1 MKLLPSGHR
10 LPQTGTGPD
19 ERGAALLLAFLVLIV
34 IIAITYQIH
43 TVTKTDARVAHNELT
58 RVMMDLALESTL
70 LQVIEDL
77 AEDARA
83 AQGSEGEGE
92 GGVGGAATGTGGT
105 GGEGGEGGEGGQ
117 PAPAGGGEAG
127 EPASNPD
134 AVDSQMDGWYT
145 PASTNFDDIQVR
157 IFIRDEDSKFNV
169 LNMLQP
175 DEDLAQESFDIVARI
190 LDNCR
195 QGTRYDIGSS
205 EAEELARAMQQHLRE
220 RDTSSLPRPVLLSDD
235 ENLRD
240 QGLPLTF
247 REFRGLEPFRD
258 DHFYEGYDED
268 GNRVHGIDAFLT
280 VFTAPAMGEDV
291 PGAATATGGFGVNV
305 NTAPRAVLDALVDR
319 RFVGGRLWES
329 IVEYRNEIEEPDPN
343 AEEEE
348 ELEPML
354 DEFGNEVTL
363 LKIFDN
369 LAELEEVFDFKALLA
384 DEKSKVNQRLTV
396 QSHVFEV
403 ILTAR
408 LPTQREENRI
418 FEFRSRKEQED
429 YFRSGSFLVRTVR
442 AVYWRAPGEED
453 VTMVPL
459 VRWEV
464 LDDAPLQ
471 ILDYPDDKL

>member
-1 MKLLPSGHR
+1 MKLLKSGHR
-10 LPQTGTGPD
+10 SPHPGTGPD

-58 RVMMDLALESTL
+58 RVLMDLAVESTM

-83 AQGSEGEGE
+83 AQASEGEGE
-92 GGVGGAATGTGGT
+92 GGAG
-105 GGEGGEGGEGGQ
+105 
-117 PAPAGGGEAG
+117 APAGGGGAPGEGGATGGTGTGTPAGGEAG
-127 EPASNPD
+127 APASNPD
-134 AVDSQMDGWYT
+134 SVDSQMDGWYT

-169 LNMLQP
+169 LNMLLA
-175 DEDLAQESFDIVARI
+175 DEDLAQESFEIVMRI

-195 QGTRYDIGSS
+195 EGTRYDIGPS
-205 EAEELARAMQQHLRE
+205 EAQELARAMQQHLRE
-220 RDTSSLPRPVLLSDD
+220 RDTSALPRPVLLSDV
-235 ENLRD
+235 EELRR

-247 REFRGLEPFRD
+247 REFRGLEPFHD
-258 DHFYEGYDED
+258 ELFFEGYDED

-280 VFTAPAMGEDV
+280 VFSSPAMGEEL
-291 PGAATATGGFGVNV
+291 PGATTATGGFAVNV

-319 RFVGGRLWES
+319 RYVGGRLWEA
-329 IVEYRNEIEEPDPN
+329 IVEYRNEAEEPDPN
-343 AEEEE
+343 AEDEDV
-348 ELEPML
+348 EPML
-354 DEFGNEVTL
+354 DEFGNEITPK
-363 LKIFDN
+363 KIFDS
-369 LAELEEVFDFKALLA
+369 LTELEEVFDYKALLA
-384 DEKSKVNQRLTV
+384 DEKTKVNQRLAV
-396 QSHVFEV
+396 QSHVFEI

-408 LPTQREENRI
+408 LPTQREEDRL

-459 VRWEV
+459 VRWEI
-464 LDDAPLQ
+464 LENAPLQ
-471 ILDYPDDKL
+471 VLDYPDDRL

>member
-1 MKLLPSGHR
+1 MKLLHSGHR
-10 LPQTGTGPD
+10 LPHTGTRPD

-58 RVMMDLALESTL
+58 RVLMDLAVESTL

-92 GGVGGAATGTGGT
+92 GAAAGAPGEGGTPGEGAAPGGTSGAGTGGGAT
-105 GGEGGEGGEGGQ
+105 G
-117 PAPAGGGEAG
+117 A
-127 EPASNPD
+127 PASNPD
-134 AVDSQMDGWYT
+134 SVDSQMDGWYT
-145 PASTNFDDIQVR
+145 PASTNFDEIQVR

-169 LNMLQP
+169 LNMLLA
-175 DEDLAQESFDIVARI
+175 DEELAQESFDIVVRI

-195 QGTRYDIGSS
+195 EGTRYDIGPSD
-205 EAEELARAMQQHLRE
+205 AQELARAMQQHLNE
-220 RDTSSLPRPVLLSDD
+220 RDTSTLPRPVLLSDV
-235 ENLRD
+235 EELRR

-247 REFRGLEPFRD
+247 REFRGLEPFHD
-258 DHFYEGYDED
+258 DLFYEGYDED

-280 VFTAPAMGEDV
+280 VFTSPAMGEDI
-291 PGAATATGGFGVNV
+291 PGATTATGGFAVNV

-319 RFVGGRLWES
+319 RYVGVRLWES
-329 IVEYRNEIEEPDPN
+329 IVEYRNEAEEPDPN
-343 AEEEE
+343 AEAEEE
-348 ELEPML
+348 VEPML
-354 DEFGNEVTL
+354 DEFGKEIVPK
-363 LKIFDN
+363 KIFDS

-384 DEKSKVNQRLTV
+384 DEKSRVNQRLAV
-396 QSHVFEV
+396 QSNVFEI

-408 LPTQREENRI
+408 LPTQREEDRR
-418 FEFRSRKEQED
+418 FEFQTRKEQED

-459 VRWEV
+459 VRWEI
-464 LDDAPLQ
+464 LDNPPLQ
-471 ILDYPDDKL
+471 ILDYPDDRL

>member
-1 MKLLPSGHR
+1 MKLLQSGHR
-10 LPQTGTGPD
+10 SSHTGTD

-58 RVMMDLALESTL
+58 RVLMDLAIESTM

-83 AQGSEGEGE
+83 AQASEGEGE
-92 GGVGGAATGTGGT
+92 GEGAAGAPGGAGGVP
-105 GGEGGEGGEGGQ
+105 GEGGT
-117 PAPAGGGEAG
+117 APGTGTSGTSGSAPG

-134 AVDSQMDGWYT
+134 SVDSQMDGWYT

-157 IFIRDEDSKFNV
+157 LFIRDEDSKFNV
-169 LNMLQP
+169 LNMLLA
-175 DEDLAQESFDIVARI
+175 DEELAEESFDIVVRI

-195 QGTRYDIGSS
+195 EGTDYDIGPSD
-205 EAEELARAMQQHLRE
+205 AQELARAMQEHLRE
-220 RDTSSLPRPVLLSDD
+220 RDTSSLPRPALLSDV
-235 ENLRD
+235 EEPRQ

-247 REFRGLEPFRD
+247 REFRGLEPFND

-280 VFTAPAMGEDV
+280 VFTSPAMGEEV
-291 PGAATATGGFGVNV
+291 PGATTATGGFGVNV

-319 RFVGGRLWES
+319 RYVSGQLWEA
-329 IVEYRNEIEEPDPN
+329 IVEYRNEAEEPDPN
-343 AEEEE
+343 AEQEDV
-348 ELEPML
+348 EPML
-354 DEFGNEVTL
+354 DEFGQEITPK
-363 LKIFDN
+363 KIFDG
-369 LAELEEVFDFKALLA
+369 LAELEEVFDFKSLLA
-384 DEKSKVNQRLTV
+384 EEKTKVNQRLAV
-396 QSHVFEV
+396 QSHVFEI

-408 LPTQREENRI
+408 LPTQREEDRI

-464 LDDAPLQ
+464 LENPPLQ
-471 ILDYPDDKL
+471 ILDYPDDDL

>member
-1 MKLLPSGHR
+1 MKLLQSGHR
-10 LPQTGTGPD
+10 SSHAGTG

-58 RVMMDLALESTL
+58 RVLMDLAIESTL

-83 AQGSEGEGE
+83 AQATEGEGE
-92 GGVGGAATGTGGT
+92 GEGAAGAPGGAGGVP
-105 GGEGGEGGEGGQ
+105 GEGGTTPGTGTSGASGG
-117 PAPAGGGEAG
+117 APG

-134 AVDSQMDGWYT
+134 SVDSQMDGWYT
-145 PASTNFDDIQVR
+145 PASTNFDDVQVR

-169 LNMLQP
+169 LNMLLA
-175 DEDLAQESFDIVARI
+175 DEELAEESFDIVVRI

-195 QGTRYDIGSS
+195 EGTDYDIGPSD
-205 EAEELARAMQQHLRE
+205 AQELARAMQEHLRE
-220 RDTSSLPRPVLLSDD
+220 RDTSTLPRPALLSDVED
-235 ENLRD
+235 PRQ

-247 REFRGLEPFRD
+247 REFRGLEPFND

-280 VFTAPAMGEDV
+280 VFTSPAMGEEV
-291 PGAATATGGFGVNV
+291 PGATTATGGFGVNV

-319 RFVGGRLWES
+319 RYVSGQLWEA
-329 IVEYRNEIEEPDPN
+329 IVEYRNEAEEPDPN
-343 AEEEE
+343 AEQE

-354 DEFGNEVTL
+354 DEFGQEITPK
-363 LKIFDN
+363 KIFDG
-369 LAELEEVFDFKALLA
+369 LAELEEVFDFKSLLA
-384 DEKSKVNQRLTV
+384 EEKTKVNQRLAV
-396 QSHVFEV
+396 QSHVFEI

-408 LPTQREENRI
+408 LPTQREEDRI
-418 FEFRSRKEQED
+418 FEFQSRKEQED

-464 LDDAPLQ
+464 LENPPLQ
-471 ILDYPDDKL
+471 ILDYPDDDL